1 MVRKQTAFALVLA
14 IFLSGAAQ
22 AQSTTE
28 DKSAGHIVS
37 QPVRDIGLSKDK
49 IPPILEQAIA
59 SPYGLRSSRCK
70 AVVAELVQLNL
81 ALGRDFDSPVVKGD
95 KVSQIA
101 SAGGEALVGMLIPFR
116 GLVREVTGAASA
128 ERRRVAAI
136 NAGIARRGFL
146 RGIAKDHGCK
156 APPPP
161 PVLTKADKDEAR
173 KEDAKKDEAKKDE
186 DKRDDGEK

>member
-1 MVRKQTAFALVLA
+1 MTMVRKQTAFTLVAAMLLA
-14 IFLSGAAQ
+14 GAAH

-28 DKSAGHIVS
+28 NKSAEHIVT
-37 QPVRDIGLSKDK
+37 QPVRDIGLAKDK
-49 IPPILEQAIA
+49 IPPILEAAIA
-59 SPYGLRSSRCK
+59 SPYGLRSSKCK

-95 KVSQIA
+95 KASQIA

-128 ERRRVAAI
+128 ERRKIAAI

-146 RGIAKDHGCK
+146 RGIAKTHGCK

-161 PVLTKADKDEAR
+161 PVSTKADKDEA
-173 KEDAKKDEAKKDE
+173 KDQAKRDEAKKD
-186 DKRDDGEK
+186 DSGN

>member
-1 MVRKQTAFALVLA
+1 MVRKQTAFALAVA
-14 IFLSGAAQ
+14 ILFAGGAQ
-22 AQSTTE
+22 AQSTAE
-28 DKSAGHIVS
+28 NKSAEHIVT
-37 QPVRDIGLSKDK
+37 QPVRDIGLAKDK
-49 IPPILEQAIA
+49 IPPILEAAIA
-59 SPYGLRSSRCK
+59 SPYALRSSKCK
-70 AVVAELVQLNL
+70 AVVAELVELNL

-95 KVSQIA
+95 KASQIA

-156 APPPP
+156 PPPP
-161 PVLTKADKDEAR
+161 PPAPTKADKDEA
-173 KEDAKKDEAKKDE
+173 KKDDAKQDEAKKDG
-186 DKRDDGEK
+186 DKRDDNGK

>member
-1 MVRKQTAFALVLA
+1 VVRKQTAFALVFA
-14 IFLSGAAQ
+14 ILLCGVAR

-28 DKSAGHIVS
+28 DKSAGHIAT

-49 IPPILEQAIA
+49 IPPILEAAIA

-70 AVVAELVQLNL
+70 AVIAELGELNQ
-81 ALGRDFDSPVVKGD
+81 ALGRDFDSPAVKGD

-116 GLVREVTGAASA
+116 GLVREVTGAASS
-128 ERRRVAAI
+128 ERRRIAAI

-146 RGIAKDHGCK
+146 RGVAKDHGCK
-156 APPPP
+156 PPPPP
-161 PVLTKADKDEAR
+161 PVLSKADKD
-173 KEDAKKDEAKKDE
+173 DANKDEAKKDD
-186 DKRDDGEK
+186 DKGQEGGK

>member
-1 MVRKQTAFALVLA
+1 MVRKLTAFTLA
-14 IFLSGAAQ
+14 AAILAAGVAQ
-22 AQSTTE
+22 AQQTTE
-28 DKSAGHIVS
+28 DKSAEHIVT

-49 IPPILEQAIA
+49 IPPILEAAIA

-70 AVVAELVQLNL
+70 AVVAELVQLNE
-81 ALGRDFDSPVVKGD
+81 ALGRDFDSPPVKGD

-146 RGIAKDHGCK
+146 RGIAKTHGCK
-156 APPPP
+156 TPPPP
-161 PVLTKADKDEAR
+161 AIPTKAE
-173 KEDAKKDEAKKDE
+173 KDEAKKDDARKE
-186 DKRDDGEK
+186 DSKKEDDVRDESGK